1 MLSSHMASKKRPMPK
16 HSTWAKKAIKTEIM
30 DGDY

>member
-16 HSTWAKKAIKTEIM
+16 HSAWAKKAIKSEIA
-30 DGDY
+30 DRDY